1 MDRKELSEALTKIRE
16 DAEQAA
22 RKLQAQYVAEHCP
35 FHEGEKIITPAGR
48 PAYFGGIKFSNAFSD
63 NHYVY
68 GYLPKKD
75 GKPSMKETIL
85 MFLFYD
91 NDIYKIKKLK
101 RNI

>member
-16 DAEQAA
+16 EAEQAA

-48 PAYFGGIKFSNAFSD
+48 PAYFGGIKFRHTFSD
-63 NHYVY
+63 IHYVY

-75 GKPSMKETIL
+75 GEPSMKETIL
-85 MFLFYD
+85 MFLHDD
-91 NDIYKIKKLK
+91 NDIYKIKKL
-101 RNI
+101 NI